1 MGLKKGYTNNP
12 KGRPRGSKNR
22 SNTTFK
28 QFLTGLIDGRRD
40 QIEADLDSL
49 QPRDRLMMIE
59 RLMAYCYPKAQT
71 DLRVNFDQL
80 ADAELDAII
89 NHLIKNTD

>member
-1 MGLKKGYTNNP
+1 MKRKGTP
-12 KGRPRGSKNR
+12 KTGGRRPGTPNKANA
-22 SNTTFK
+22 TFK
-28 QFLTGLIDGRRD
+28 QFLTGLIDGRRE

>member
-1 MGLKKGYTNNP
+1 MKKKGTP
-12 KGRPRGSKNR
+12 KTGGRKPGTPNKANA
-22 SNTTFK
+22 TFK

-59 RLMAYCYPKAQT
+59 RLMAYCYPKAST
-71 DLRVNFDQL
+71 DVRLNFDQL
-80 ADAELDAII
+80 ADSELDSLIDKLI
-89 NHLIKNTD
+89 NNID